1 MDIAG
6 KRFRKEEKLCSQKT
20 IDSLFENGAVIY
32 SGVLKV
38 IWKTDVV
45 AAPMV
50 KAAFSAP
57 KKTFKLAVTR
67 NLIKRRMREAYRNN
81 KHFLY
86 NHISKKNISVSIFF
100 ILRIDNTPDYKT
112 IEKSIISALTK
123 LVNQVWLRVTTK
135 KAALILSSPTKLF
148 PS

>member
-6 KRFRKEEKLCSQKT
+6 KKFRKEEKLCSQKT
-20 IDSLFENGAVIY
+20 IDSLFESGNIFY

-38 IWKTDVV
+38 IWKADNNTIPT
-45 AAPMV
+45 A

-81 KHFLY
+81 KHLLY
-86 NHISKKNISVSIFF
+86 NHISEKNISVSLFF
-100 ILRIDNTPDYKT
+100 ILSAKNTPDYKT
-112 IEKSIISALTK
+112 TEKCMIDALNK
-123 LVNQVWLRVTTK
+123 LIN
-135 KAALILSSPTKLF
+135 LI
-148 PS
+148 

>member
-6 KRFRKEEKLCSQKT
+6 KKFRKEEKLCSQKT
-20 IDSLFENGAVIY
+20 IDSLFESGNIFY

-38 IWKTDVV
+38 IWKADNNAVSV
-45 AAPMV
+45 V

-57 KKTFKLAVTR
+57 KKAFKLAVTR

-86 NHISKKNISVSIFF
+86 HHISEKNISVSLFF
-100 ILRIDNTPDYKT
+100 ILSAKNTPDYKT
-112 IEKSIISALTK
+112 TEKFMIDALNK
-123 LVNQVWLRVTTK
+123 LIN
-135 KAALILSSPTKLF
+135 LI
-148 PS
+148 

>member
-20 IDSLFENGAVIY
+20 IDSLFESGNIFY

-38 IWKTDVV
+38 IWKADKDSVP
-45 AAPMV
+45 AA
-50 KAAFSAP
+50 KAAFGAP

-81 KHFLY
+81 KHRLY
-86 NHISKKNISVSIFF
+86 NHISEKNISVSLFF
-100 ILRIDNTPDYKT
+100 ILTTKNIPDYKT
-112 IEKSIISALTK
+112 TEKSMTEALNK
-123 LVNQVWLRVTTK
+123 LVS
-135 KAALILSSPTKLF
+135 LI
-148 PS
+148 

>member
-1 MDIAG
+1 MDIAR

-20 IDSLFENGAVIY
+20 IESLFESGNIFY

-38 IWKTDVV
+38 IWKVDNNEISAT
-45 AAPMV
+45 

-81 KHFLY
+81 KHHLY
-86 NHISKKNISVSIFF
+86 NHISKKNVSVSLFF
-100 ILRIDNTPDYKT
+100 ILTAKNTPDYKT
-112 IEKSIISALTK
+112 IEKYMIEALNK
-123 LVNQVWLRVTTK
+123 LI
-135 KAALILSSPTKLF
+135 AAIHKLHR
-148 PS
+148 

>member
-1 MDIAG
+1 MNIAG

-20 IDSLFENGAVIY
+20 IDSLFESGNIFY

-38 IWKTDVV
+38 IWKADNDTIP
-45 AAPMV
+45 AV

-81 KHFLY
+81 KHILY
-86 NHISKKNISVSIFF
+86 SHIAEKNISVSLFF
-100 ILRIDNTPDYKT
+100 IINSKNTSDYKT
-112 IEKSIISALTK
+112 IEKSMTEALNKLIS
-123 LVNQVWLRVTTK
+123 
-135 KAALILSSPTKLF
+135 LI
-148 PS
+148 

>member
-20 IDSLFENGAVIY
+20 IESLFESGSVFY

-38 IWKTDVV
+38 IWKADN
-45 AAPMV
+45 AAISSA

-57 KKTFKLAVTR
+57 KKSFKLAVTR

-81 KHFLY
+81 KHRLY
-86 NHISKKNISVSIFF
+86 AHISEKNISVSIFF
-100 ILRIDNTPDYKT
+100 ILVSKNIPDYKT
-112 IEKSIISALTK
+112 IDKSMVEAFNKLIIELSISNFGSKRCKSTNIPAL
-123 LVNQVWLRVTTK
+123 
-135 KAALILSSPTKLF
+135 
-148 PS
+148 